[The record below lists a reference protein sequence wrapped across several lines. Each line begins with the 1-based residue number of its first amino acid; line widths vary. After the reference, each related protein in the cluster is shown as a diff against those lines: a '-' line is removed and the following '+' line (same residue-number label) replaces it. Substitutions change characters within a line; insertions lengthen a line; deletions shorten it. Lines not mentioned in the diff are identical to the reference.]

1 MSNLKD
7 QQYKIATAK
16 EVDIEKEFESIRDLM
31 DAYNKGQ
38 VDMLF
43 RMEEEKIEKLLTL
56 VSRTLSKLDS
66 LEEEITTIQNDIRSL
81 ALEIDTLDSTI
92 KSATSGR

>member
-1 MSNLKD
+1 MFNLKD

-16 EVDIEKEFESIRDLM
+16 EVDIEKEVESIRDLM

-66 LEEEITTIQNDIRSL
+66 LEEEITTIQSDIRSL

-92 KSATSGR
+92 KSAVSGR